1 MTTMLSISDWA
12 AQELARL
19 LPQAEAIIPKTDN
32 VHDANVRRRLKLMA
46 RYIRNKNAEKERK

>member
-1 MTTMLSISDWA
+1 MLSISDWA